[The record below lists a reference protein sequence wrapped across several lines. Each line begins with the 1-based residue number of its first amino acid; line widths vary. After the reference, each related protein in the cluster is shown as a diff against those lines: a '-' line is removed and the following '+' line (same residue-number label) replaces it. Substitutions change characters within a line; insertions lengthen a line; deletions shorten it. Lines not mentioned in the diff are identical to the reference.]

1 MRRFDQFI
9 RHRGHFGKSP
19 ARVNQLHQIRKRV
32 RTRRKTCVRERDNS
46 CPVQLK
52 EEKMFGSEKDLRSR
66 RLVAVFFAFISGVSA
81 VSTAVLPGVMHI

>member
-9 RHRGHFGKSP
+9 RHREHFGKSP
-19 ARVNQLHQIRKRV
+19 PRVNPIHQIRKRV
-32 RTRRKTCVRERDNS
+32 RTRRKTCARERDNS